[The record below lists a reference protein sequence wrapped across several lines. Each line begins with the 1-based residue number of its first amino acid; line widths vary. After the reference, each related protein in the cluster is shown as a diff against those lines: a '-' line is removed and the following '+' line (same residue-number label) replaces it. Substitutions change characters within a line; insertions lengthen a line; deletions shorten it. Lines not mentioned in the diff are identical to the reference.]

1 MQTYFTPVIDK
12 YFAAWI
18 VESTWYTSDQR
29 DDARFYRFV
38 MAVFTFSKSKKRSRE
53 HDASAH
59 PRLYDERSMR
69 EKILKAVI
77 SNHRFNKNAAVE
89 QAEKYAAKAMLILD
103 FLWTIKKEAF
113 PHMHMQKWDPPLK

>member
-1 MQTYFTPVIDK
+1 MQLYFAPAIDK

-18 VESTWYTSDQR
+18 LPSTWYTSDQR

-38 MAVFTFSKSKKRSRE
+38 MAVFTFSNSKKRSRE

-69 EKILKAVI
+69 ENIFKAAI
-77 SNHRFNKNAAVE
+77 SNHRFNKKAAVE
-89 QAEKYAAKAMLILD
+89 QAEQYATKAMLILD
-103 FLWTIKKEAF
+103 FLWTIKKEGF
-113 PHMHMQKWDPPLK
+113 PLRPIQKWDPPLK